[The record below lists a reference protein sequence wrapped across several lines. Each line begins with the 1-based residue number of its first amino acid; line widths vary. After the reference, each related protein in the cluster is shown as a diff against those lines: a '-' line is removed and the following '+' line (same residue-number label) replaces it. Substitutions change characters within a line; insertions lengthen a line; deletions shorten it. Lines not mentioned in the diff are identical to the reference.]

1 MRRGGPVDAVSGMPS
16 LKNIKWHHARAA
28 ALAAGLLLATGSV
41 AAQGSAAEATAL
53 MGAGAE
59 AIESGQFDKAATDF
73 SNALDSGGL
82 DAAGRAL
89 AHYHR
94 AIAFQKTG
102 QQDAAI
108 GDYTRAIGTGTL
120 PAAVQARA
128 HYNRG
133 IALATVGDTE
143 KAEADYRA
151 TIALAPDYAAVYHNL
166 ANLERRRQAYEAAIG
181 NYSTAIRLMS
191 GNERKLPLFGRALAY
206 EQTGDLRGA
215 ETDLREALAV
225 DPEFEIASTKLAELT
240 ARPAAHAAKPAPQ
253 IQAAKSPEPRV
264 LPATLKPFQ
273 SASSGHEGGGAIRIA
288 SSGGWET
295 TAVRTA
301 SAEKKPADIAAAV
314 PEPGREAEKAN
325 DGLTTASLRPT
336 SLLPHP
342 TSQAPLRQPGTK
354 VPYRLQLGAFRDEA
368 TAAEEWNRISRS
380 AEAVVGAY
388 EHFVQ
393 RADLGERGVF
403 YRLRAGGF
411 EGIGEARAACK
422 ALEARKIACVV
433 VGG

>member
-1 MRRGGPVDAVSGMPS
+1 MDAASGMPS
-16 LKNIKWHHARAA
+16 LRKLKWPHACAA
-28 ALAAGLLLATGSV
+28 ALAAGLLLTAGGAT
-41 AAQGSAAEATAL
+41 AQDSAAEATAL

-59 AIESGQFDKAATDF
+59 AIESGRFDKAATDF

-108 GDYTRAIGTGTL
+108 ADYTRAIGSDTL

-133 IALATVGDTE
+133 IALAAAGDAE

-166 ANLERRRQAYEAAIG
+166 ANLERRRQDYDAAIG

-206 EQTGDLRGA
+206 EQTGNVDGA
-215 ETDLREALAV
+215 ETDLREALAI
-225 DPEFEIASTKLAELT
+225 DPEFEIASAKLAELT
-240 ARPAAHAAKPAPQ
+240 SRPVARAAKPATQ
-253 IQAAKSPEPRV
+253 VQAAKAPEPRV
-264 LPATLKPFQ
+264 LPATLTPFQ
-273 SASSGHEGGGAIRIA
+273 SASSGHEGGAAIRIA

-295 TAVRTA
+295 TAMRSTPP
-301 SAEKKPADIAAAV
+301 EKPVDIAAAV
-314 PEPGREAEKAN
+314 PEPAQATANAN
-325 DGLTTASLRPT
+325 DTLTTASLKPT
-336 SLLPHP
+336 ALVPHP
-342 TSQAPLRQPGTK
+342 TAQVALRQPTTN
-354 VPYRLQLGAFRDEA
+354 VPYRLQLGAFRDET

-380 AEAVVGAY
+380 AATVVGEY
-388 EHFVQ
+388 EYFVQ

-411 EGIGEARAACK
+411 DGIGEARAACK
-422 ALEARKIACVV
+422 ALEAWKIACVV
-433 VGG
+433 VDG